1 MKQGF
6 PIKRCHMIGSHTYV
20 CLILSCIVM
29 QCNAMHVRM
38 ITYVCL
44 FVSHLI
50 PATYPNKMATNP
62 IVGSIEIYMLIFVKQ
77 LINRTLVGYL
87 HH

>member
-1 MKQGF
+1 M
-6 PIKRCHMIGSHTYV
+6 SHDWFSLV
-20 CLILSCIVM
+20 CMSYLVLSCLVM

-62 IVGSIEIYMLIFVKQ
+62 IVGSIYIYVNFCQTTNQQNLGWLFTSLK
-77 LINRTLVGYL
+77 GSFP
-87 HH
+87 